1 MVRKVAGQAAPSV
14 PACRTHGQGGG
25 TSFDALAGLA
35 AQQDPELAHLLPQLA
50 ERPEQAR
57 GAGLLHSVRGRYG
70 QIRP

>member
-14 PACRTHGQGGG
+14 HAAARMAKAVG